1 VSLIVVDGLTK
12 VFPGATEV
20 VALDGI
26 SLAVDEGEF
35 VSLIGPSGCGKS
47 TLLHILDGLEAPTAG
62 QALVA
67 GRPVD
72 GPGPDRGMVFQEY
85 ALLPWRTVQANVELG
100 LELRGLPAAERRRI
114 AADRLA
120 LVGLRGFEGRY
131 PHELSGGMRQR
142 VSIARALALQPQ
154 ILLMDEPF
162 ANLDAQTRLLLED
175 ELLAIWQRTGQTM
188 LFVTHD
194 LAEAIAM
201 ADRVVIFTA
210 RPGRIKDVVRV
221 PLPRPR
227 DVVRVRTTP
236 EFARLYDHVWTQLRD
251 EVLKSREV
259 A

>member
-1 VSLIVVDGLTK
+1 VTLIAVDRLTK
-12 VFPGATEV
+12 VFSGATDV
-20 VALDGI
+20 TALD
-26 SLAVDEGEF
+26 SVTLAVGEGEF

-47 TLLHILDGLEAPTAG
+47 TLLHILDGLTPASGG
-62 QALVA
+62 QALVG

-100 LELRGLPAAERRRI
+100 LELRGMPVSDRRRI
-114 AADRLA
+114 SSDLIG
-120 LVGLRGFEGRY
+120 LVGLKGFESRY

-162 ANLDAQTRLLLED
+162 ANLDAQTRLLLEE
-175 ELLAIWQRTGQTM
+175 ELLAIWHRTGQTV

-210 RPGRIKDVVRV
+210 RPGRIKDIVPV
-221 PLPRPR
+221 PLARPR

-236 EFARLYDHVWTQLRD
+236 EFARLYDHIWTQLRD
-251 EVLKSREV
+251 EVMKAREV